1 MSILYNETSLV
12 STQTNEF
19 SLICR
24 GLQKVGAVFVYNA
37 ETMRSRIKQVCKDKG
52 ISMKFLLSECGLGV
66 NAIRQIND
74 AGGMYSFSL
83 ARIADVLDVSV
94 DYLLGRTD
102 QRDVNR

>member
-1 MSILYNETSLV
+1 M
-12 STQTNEF
+12 
-19 SLICR
+19 
-24 GLQKVGAVFVYNA
+24 YNA
-37 ETMRSRIKQVCKDKG
+37 ETMKIRIKQVCMNKG
-52 ISMKFLLSECGLGV
+52 VSMASVLAECGLGV

-102 QRDVNR
+102 KMEVNR